1 MIITVQDVRAEGEEV
16 VATVLDG
23 VVTAEL
29 RFRGDDA
36 TTVALQWERS
46 EFDRRRYAAMP
57 PEFPSPAGIPV
68 EIPSR

>member
-1 MIITVQDVRAEGEEV
+1 MLITVQDVWTEGAEV

-23 VVTAEL
+23 SATTQR

-36 TTVALQWERS
+36 ASVALQWERS

-57 PEFPSPAGIPV
+57 PEFPSPAGIPL
-68 EIPSR
+68 ELPAR